1 MDVELES
8 LLGSG
13 RKLLLLGAGIIGE
26 LDTLVNGW
34 EVNERVEEADPMQ
47 ATFEDFFLID
57 VLSKIISYDGIFCG
71 LDTFDSYCDVNDEG
85 HETET

>member
-1 MDVELES
+1 MDVELEA

-13 RKLLLLGAGIIGE
+13 RKLLLLGAGVVGE

-34 EVNERVEEADPMQ
+34 EVNERVKEADPMQ

-57 VLSKIISYDGIFCG
+57 VLS
-71 LDTFDSYCDVNDEG
+71 
-85 HETET
+85 